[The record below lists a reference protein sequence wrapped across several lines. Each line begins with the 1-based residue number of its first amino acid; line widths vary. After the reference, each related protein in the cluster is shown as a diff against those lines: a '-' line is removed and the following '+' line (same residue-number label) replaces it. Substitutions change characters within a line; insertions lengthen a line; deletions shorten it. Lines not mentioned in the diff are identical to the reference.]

1 MKGGAR
7 AVLMDIIMKQWS
19 PIELYILAFLIL
31 SIVFVREY
39 PKDVRSLADT
49 LLGKIGLFLIAM
61 FVSMKYSWLNGLL
74 IGILTLLLLSM
85 SPRSTEGFNNS
96 ATKTK
101 LVSEKRLWWGEA
113 ILNENPTLY
122 EEDDVVTSAIQDGA
136 TTKPSSGMNGPK

>member
-7 AVLMDIIMKQWS
+7 AVLMDIIVKQWS

-39 PKDVRSLADT
+39 PKQVRRRADT
-49 LLGKIGLFLIAM
+49 LVGKAGLFLIAM
-61 FVSMKYSWLNGLL
+61 FVSLNYSWLNGLL

-96 ATKTK
+96 ATKVK
-101 LVSEKRLWWGEA
+101 VVSEKKLWWGEA

>member
-7 AVLMDIIMKQWS
+7 AVLMDIIVKQWS

-39 PKDVRSLADT
+39 PKQVRIGADT
-49 LLGKIGLFLIAM
+49 RLGKIGLFLIAM
-61 FVSMKYSWLNGLL
+61 FVSLKYSWLNGLL

-85 SPRSTEGFNNS
+85 SPRSTEGFHNS
-96 ATKTK
+96 VTKTK
-101 LVSEKRLWWGEA
+101 LVSEKKLWWGEA
-113 ILNENPTLY
+113 ILNENPILY

>member
-7 AVLMDIIMKQWS
+7 AVLMDIVVKQWS

-39 PKDVRSLADT
+39 PKQVRRRADT
-49 LLGKIGLFLIAM
+49 LVGKAGLFLIAM
-61 FVSMKYSWLNGLL
+61 FVSLNYSWLNGLL

-96 ATKTK
+96 ATKVK
-101 LVSEKRLWWGEA
+101 VVSEKKLWWGEA

>member
-7 AVLMDIIMKQWS
+7 AVLMDIIVKQWS

-39 PKDVRSLADT
+39 PKQVRRRADT
-49 LLGKIGLFLIAM
+49 LVGKAGLFLIAM
-61 FVSMKYSWLNGLL
+61 FVSLNYSWLNGLL
-74 IGILTLLLLSM
+74 IGIFTLLLLSM

-96 ATKTK
+96 ATKVK
-101 LVSEKRLWWGEA
+101 VVSEKKLWWGEA

>member
-7 AVLMDIIMKQWS
+7 AVLMDIIVKQWS

-39 PKDVRSLADT
+39 PKQVRRRADT
-49 LLGKIGLFLIAM
+49 LVGKTGLFLIAT
-61 FVSMKYSWLNGLL
+61 FVSLNYSWLNGLL

-96 ATKTK
+96 ATKVK
-101 LVSEKRLWWGEA
+101 VVSEKKLWWGEA

>member
-7 AVLMDIIMKQWS
+7 AVLMDIIVKQWS

-39 PKDVRSLADT
+39 PKQVRRRADT
-49 LLGKIGLFLIAM
+49 LVGKTGLFLIAM
-61 FVSMKYSWLNGLL
+61 FVSLNYSWLNGLL

-96 ATKTK
+96 ATKVK
-101 LVSEKRLWWGEA
+101 VVSEKKLWWGEA

>member
-7 AVLMDIIMKQWS
+7 AVLMDIIVKQWS
-19 PIELYILAFLIL
+19 PIEIYILAFLIL

-39 PKDVRSLADT
+39 PKQVRRRADT
-49 LLGKIGLFLIAM
+49 LVGKTGLFLIAM
-61 FVSMKYSWLNGLL
+61 FVSLNYSWLNGLL

-96 ATKTK
+96 ATKVK
-101 LVSEKRLWWGEA
+101 VVSEKKLWWGEA

>member
-7 AVLMDIIMKQWS
+7 AVLMDIIVKQWS

-39 PKDVRSLADT
+39 PKQVRIGADT
-49 LLGKIGLFLIAM
+49 VLGKIGLFLIAM
-61 FVSMKYSWLNGLL
+61 FVSLKYSWLNGLL

-85 SPRSTEGFNNS
+85 SPRSTEGFHNS
-96 ATKTK
+96 MTKTK
-101 LVSEKRLWWGEA
+101 LESEKKLWWGEA
-113 ILNENPTLY
+113 ILNENPILY

>member
-19 PIELYILAFLIL
+19 PIEIYILAFLIL

-39 PKDVRSLADT
+39 PKEVRSLADT
-49 LLGKIGLFLIAM
+49 LLGKIGLFSIAM
-61 FVSMKYSWLNGLL
+61 FVSMNYSWLNGLL

-85 SPRSTEGFNNS
+85 SPRSTEGFHNS
-96 ATKTK
+96 VTKTK
-101 LVSEKRLWWGEA
+101 LVSEKKLWWGEA
-113 ILNENPTLY
+113 ILNENPILY

>member
-7 AVLMDIIMKQWS
+7 AVLMDIIVKQWS

-39 PKDVRSLADT
+39 PKQVRRRADT
-49 LLGKIGLFLIAM
+49 LVGKAGLFLIAM
-61 FVSMKYSWLNGLL
+61 FVSLNYSWLNGLL
-74 IGILTLLLLSM
+74 IGIFTLLLLSM

-96 ATKTK
+96 ATKVK
-101 LVSEKRLWWGEA
+101 VVSEKKLWWGEA

-136 TTKPSSGMNGPK
+136 TTKSSSGMNGPK

>member
-101 LVSEKRLWWGEA
+101 LVSEKKLWWGEA

>member
-19 PIELYILAFLIL
+19 PIEIYILAFLIL

-39 PKDVRSLADT
+39 PKEVRSLADT
-49 LLGKIGLFLIAM
+49 LLGKIGLFSIAM
-61 FVSMKYSWLNGLL
+61 FVSMNYSWLNGLL

-85 SPRSTEGFNNS
+85 SPRSTEGFHNS

-101 LVSEKRLWWGEA
+101 LVSEKKLWWGEA